1 MKRNLATT
9 LTAVFVLCGCLAQS
23 LRADTTRE
31 PAPFPESPFQPD
43 LTPGYVV
50 IEGDIQIPLAQFQA
64 LTGGG
69 IQAAGTFGPATLWPG
84 GVVPFD
90 FVTTGIGAVSSANQT
105 AAINAM
111 NAISA
116 RAGVVFRA
124 AVAADGNRIRF
135 QNSGFNNSPVGMVG
149 GSQIINIVSW
159 GSEIIICH
167 EIYHSLGF
175 QHEQSRLDR
184 GNFVTINLA
193 NICGSGV
200 SVGCTSGT
208 AAGQCCLCVDN
219 AGNCIP
225 CNFNFGTV
233 NNSFTYGPYDF
244 DSFMHYGPTAFT
256 CNGQNTITVNAPWD
270 TQWQNAIGQ
279 RDHFSYY
286 DADQLPRAVSVPERS
301 LGSAGSLRSS
311 VRHVPGSLPQLDACR
326 CAGGNAVRRNVV
338 REVRQQLRRR
348 GQTHQE
354 RHHRRASRRCA
365 TRKLIL

>member
-90 FVTTGIGAVSSANQT
+90 FVTTGIGAVSAANQT

-135 QNSGFNNSPVGMVG
+135 QNSGFNNSPIGMVG
-149 GSQIINIVSW
+149 GTQIINIVSW

-200 SVGCTSGT
+200 SVGCTSGL

-286 DADQLPRAVSVPERS
+286 DRINCRAQYPFPNDRWLQRDRFGLPFGTFQDPFLSTTLSDALAGVPSGGTLFVKFGNNYGGVGKHTKAVTIVAPI
-301 LGSAGSLRSS
+301 GD
-311 VRHVPGSLPQLDACR
+311 VKF
-326 CAGGNAVRRNVV
+326 GN
-338 REVRQQLRRR
+338 
-348 GQTHQE
+348 
-354 RHHRRASRRCA
+354 
-365 TRKLIL
+365 

>member
-1 MKRNLATT
+1 MKQLAS
-9 LTAVFVLCGCLAQS
+9 TALLAALALLGGFAQA
-23 LRADTTRE
+23 LAAE
-31 PAPFPESPFQPD
+31 AAHVPAPFPESPFQPD
-43 LTPGYVV
+43 LTPGYVLV
-50 IEGDIQIPLAQFQA
+50 EGDIQIPLAQFQRM
-64 LTGGG
+64 TSGG

-90 FVTTGIGAVSSANQT
+90 FATVGNGAVSAANQT

-111 NAISA
+111 NAIST
-116 RAGVVFRA
+116 RAGVTFRRAVFN
-124 AVAADGNRIRF
+124 DGNRIRF

-149 GSQIINIVSW
+149 GTQIINIVSW

-200 SVGCTSGT
+200 SGACTAGA
-208 AAGQCCLCVDN
+208 AAGQCCFCVDN

-225 CNFNFGTV
+225 CNFNFNTV
-233 NNSFTYGPYDF
+233 NSSVTYGPYDF

-256 CNGQNTITVNAPWD
+256 CNGQNTITVNPPGD

-286 DADQLPRAVSVPERS
+286 DSINCRARYPFPNDRWLDRSHFGLPFGTFPDPYQSPNLADTIAAVPSSGTLFVKYGNTYRGVGRHTKPITIVAPVGDVT
-301 LGSAGSLRSS
+301 LG
-311 VRHVPGSLPQLDACR
+311 D
-326 CAGGNAVRRNVV
+326 
-338 REVRQQLRRR
+338 
-348 GQTHQE
+348 
-354 RHHRRASRRCA
+354 
-365 TRKLIL
+365 